1 MSNIAFLCETEL
13 VIKICKIM
21 TLITNTDTLRQYKS
35 GFSLILEQIVAFI
48 SRTNLV
54 YEDVSMLD

>member
-13 VIKICKIM
+13 IIKICKIM

-54 YEDVSMLD
+54 YEDISMLD